1 MRFGM
6 ATKKRLRELE
16 RSRQDR
22 ALRVERMSADENFFL
37 RVSIVGNAR
46 GFDLIEKDPDKL
58 LPVKF
63 GR

>member
-16 RSRQDR
+16 RSRHER
-22 ALRVERMSADENFFL
+22 ALRVERMSADPNFFL
-37 RVSIVGNAR
+37 RVSDVGTGR
-46 GFDLIEKDPDKL
+46 GFNLAEKDPDRI
-58 LPVKF
+58 LPSKF

>member
-16 RSRQDR
+16 KASRER
-22 ALRVERMSADENFFL
+22 TLRVERMSADENFFL
-37 RVSIVGNAR
+37 RVSDFGNGR
-46 GFDLIEKDPDKL
+46 GFNLVEKDPDRL
-58 LPVKF
+58 LPTKF